1 MTATEVE
8 LASLVRRVREAAS
21 AIAAGEMERYVE
33 LVRHSDDY
41 TLMRPDGGEPRRGFD
56 SSPKALAEMARL
68 FHGGEAELEVA
79 ATYASGDLAVLV
91 AIERQHGPFGG
102 LPDQDWSLRV
112 TLVFRR
118 DGSGW
123 RLAHRHAD
131 PLVHPISGEHLAALA
146 RGATPESS

>member
-8 LASLVRRVREAAS
+8 LASLVGRVREAAS
-21 AIAAGEMERYVE
+21 AIVSGEMERYVE
-33 LVRHSDDY
+33 VVRHSEDY
-41 TLMRPDGGEPRRGFD
+41 TLLRPDGGEPRRGFD
-56 SSPKALAEMARL
+56 SSPQALAEMARV
-68 FHGGEAELEVA
+68 FRGGEAAVEVF

-102 LPDQDWSLRV
+102 LPNQDWSLRV

-123 RLAHRHAD
+123 QLVHRHAD

-146 RGATPESS
+146 RGATPQTS